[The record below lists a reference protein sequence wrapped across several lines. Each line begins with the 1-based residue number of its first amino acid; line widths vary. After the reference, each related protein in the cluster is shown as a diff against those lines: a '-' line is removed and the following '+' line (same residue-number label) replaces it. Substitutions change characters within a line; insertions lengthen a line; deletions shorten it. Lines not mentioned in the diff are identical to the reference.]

1 MRKSA
6 DIPFKID
13 WVGFGVRRL
22 VPSADGKSAVERP
35 LTDSERERFRGRFE
49 TEGNLLSEE
58 EAISLALEGTY

>member
-35 LTDSERERFRGRFE
+35 LTDSEWDRIGRRFE

-58 EAISLALEGTY
+58 DAISLALMGIY

>member
-58 EAISLALEGTY
+58 EAISLALTGTY